1 MSVSLIYDVTIICD
15 YINRLSPIMLHIN
28 YEALVSNCY
37 NFFQHYQVGG
47 DGEAVRLQRR
57 AQLRD
62 PFQLDSPRPG
72 RALGGRRAEGGRH
85 GHRPGQDEV
94 LEATLQVS
102 ADKSSKY
109 DRTMTIFVEK

>member
-1 MSVSLIYDVTIICD
+1 MSVSLIYDVTTICD
-15 YINRLSPIMLHIN
+15 YQQLVSNNAP
-28 YEALVSNCY
+28 YKALVSNCY
-37 NFFQHYQVGG
+37 DFFQHCQVEG

-102 ADKSSKY
+102 ADESSKY